1 MENIF
6 FKRLGDFME
15 ELSITSDE
23 LGKIIGVSGSTVRGW
38 REGRYIPYLAN
49 AVKFANY
56 FNCTIDYLF
65 GLEKDFR
72 ETKKRAQNYLFYERL
87 RTVMKEKGVTRYGLT
102 KKTSV
107 KDSHLNN
114 WRKGSDPRMD
124 SVIAAVE
131 HLNVAIDYLIWGNY

>member
-1 MENIF
+1 M
-6 FKRLGDFME
+6 KL
-15 ELSITSDE
+15 
-23 LGKIIGVSGSTVRGW
+23 
-38 REGRYIPYLAN
+38 
-49 AVKFANY
+49 ANY